1 MCTMHVHKW
10 KKVLVV
16 VALGEKMELGL
27 LEFHFY
33 SLYFCNAKIF
43 TIKGFLM
50 QSKIDLKRTLQFL
63 KP

>member
-1 MCTMHVHKW
+1 MEKS
-10 KKVLVV
+10 LLAV
-16 VALGEKMELGL
+16 VALGEEMELGL

-33 SLYFCNAKIF
+33 SLYLCNAKIF

-50 QSKIDLKRTLQFL
+50 QSKIHLKRTLQFL